1 MHWCIQLMLAIAET
15 TWNTIWVHIQLV
27 NLIQKEGTDV
37 LPVWQRRGTRSLLLV
52 WAVDFVWP
60 GGLCVL
66 LPCPDGSL
74 DPFPPPIPFY
84 LEPWVLIFAWALWSE
99 VTVRFYAATHA
110 SHDPGL
116 QLRFCFS
123 ELLRL
128 LELKGCFSLVS
139 GTLVNKHYSTS
150 LLPVQHVILP
160 YTQEALLVFFYL
172 FVFLNW
178 NY

>member
-66 LPCPDGSL
+66 LPYPDGRL